1 MIEIAEKISLIALKS
16 IDEIKQIETIL
27 NILSK
32 ELSEENSPYEAIT
45 LIELLLEK
53 ANSIRRKQSKIAKIL
68 DNETD

>member
-1 MIEIAEKISLIALKS
+1 MIKKKKKISLIALKS

>member
-1 MIEIAEKISLIALKS
+1 MIENAEKISLIALKS

-32 ELSEENSPYEAIT
+32 ELSEEKSPYEAIT

>member
-1 MIEIAEKISLIALKS
+1 MIENAEKISLIALKS

-32 ELSEENSPYEAIT
+32 ALSEENSPYEAIT

>member
-1 MIEIAEKISLIALKS
+1 MIENAEKISLIALKS

>member
-1 MIEIAEKISLIALKS
+1 MIEDAEKISLIALKS

>member
-1 MIEIAEKISLIALKS
+1 MIENAEKISLIALKS

-32 ELSEENSPYEAIT
+32 ELSDKNSPYEAIM
-45 LIELLLEK
+45 LIEILLEK

-68 DNETD
+68 DDKTD

>member
-1 MIEIAEKISLIALKS
+1 MIENAEKISLIALKS

-45 LIELLLEK
+45 LLELLLEK

>member
-1 MIEIAEKISLIALKS
+1 MIENAEKISLIALKS

-53 ANSIRRKQSKIAKIL
+53 AGSIRRKQSKIAKIL